1 VPWSEFI
8 RDYLPIL
15 QVVLIP
21 LWVIIMRAIL
31 ASVRQTAIIMV
42 KLETMQK
49 NIDDAHTKIRD
60 MEKRELER

>member
-1 VPWSEFI
+1 MPWSEFI

-21 LWVIIMRAIL
+21 LWVVIMRAIL
-31 ASVRQTAIIMV
+31 ASVRQTAVIMI

>member
-1 VPWSEFI
+1 MPWSEFI